1 MTADDGKNE
10 VSTDELLQ
18 DFRQLGFTEYEAKI
32 YMQLLSESPA
42 TAYEIAKAT
51 GVPRPNTYNA
61 LEALAKRGAVQPI
74 SENPV
79 RYVAAPPDRHFSN
92 LGRQTMARCDALAR
106 DLSRLKTP
114 ADDPYVWNVQGELAI
129 FRKVDSLISES
140 RTSIRIKAADD
151 VLRPHAE
158 ALREAARRGVEIL
171 IIMWGKDPD
180 EFRFSDTCR
189 VYLHE
194 GTGMRMGTADN
205 LFTLTVDHSQALT
218 ATTDRMT
225 AFHTRNYAVVQM
237 ADSLIRHDYY
247 MAEIHLRFGKQ
258 IDETFGPYLRD
269 LRLNCFTESQIASF
283 WERTGLQRREGPGQA
298 AVRKKKARSIREE

>member
-1 MTADDGKNE
+1 MSNQENNNE
-10 VSTDELLQ
+10 VSADELLQ
-18 DFRQLGFTEYEAKI
+18 DFKQLGFTEYEAKI
-32 YMQLLSESPA
+32 YMQLLTESPA

-129 FRKVDSLISES
+129 FRKVNALIAES
-140 RTSIRIKAADD
+140 RTSVRIKAADD
-151 VLRPHAE
+151 VLRPHAD
-158 ALREAARRGVEIL
+158 AIRAAAQRGIEVL

-180 EFRFSDTCR
+180 EFRFGDNCR

-205 LFTLTVDHSQALT
+205 LFTMTVDHAQALT
-218 ATTDRMT
+218 ATTDKMT

-258 IDETFGPYLRD
+258 IDEAFGPYLRD
-269 LRLNCFTESQIASF
+269 LRLNSFTDTQIASF
-283 WERTGLQRREGPGQA
+283 WERTGLERLERPGTA
-298 AVRKKKARSIREE
+298 RMKKR